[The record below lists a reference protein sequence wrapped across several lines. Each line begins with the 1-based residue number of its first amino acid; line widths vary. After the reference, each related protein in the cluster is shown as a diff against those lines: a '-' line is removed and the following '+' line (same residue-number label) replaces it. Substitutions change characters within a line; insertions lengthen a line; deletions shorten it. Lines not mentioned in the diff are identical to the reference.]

1 MSKLLHFK
9 FCIHGVNSL
18 RSRTACTTAFPA
30 LSWKPLELK
39 PSSFSVEPAPA
50 ASQSSLSSLTTLPRR
65 LFCSSSLE
73 VIPNV
78 DYIQLVDI
86 LKNKTATVIDVRNPE
101 ELTDYGA
108 IPGAVNIP
116 LGDLEVNIA

>member
-1 MSKLLHFK
+1 M
-9 FCIHGVNSL
+9 
-18 RSRTACTTAFPA
+18 RSMTACTAFPA
-30 LSWKPLELK
+30 LSWKPIELK
-39 PSSFSVEPAPA
+39 PSSFTVSAA

-65 LFCSSSLE
+65 LFSSSSIE
-73 VIPNV
+73 DIPNV

-86 LKNKTATVIDVRNPE
+86 LKNKTATVIDVRNPD

-116 LGDLEVNIA
+116 LGDLEVNTA